1 MVEEILIEEKSLK
14 EMKHLQSPEQEG
26 RNKVLFYEHHDRQ
39 NLRELYIMREQITIG
54 ENMNDMEW
62 FKEHLPQ
69 LREKY
74 ESKPVA
80 VLDGEIIAV
89 GDDLEEVARI
99 IERKKR
105 DGEIKGIPYTGRV
118 GDDIAAVH
126 IPSVYV

>member
-1 MVEEILIEEKSLK
+1 
-14 EMKHLQSPEQEG
+14 
-26 RNKVLFYEHHDRQ
+26 
-39 NLRELYIMREQITIG
+39 
-54 ENMNDMEW
+54 MNDMEW
-62 FKEHLPQ
+62 FKEHLAQ

-74 ESKPVA
+74 KSKLVA

-89 GDDLEEVARI
+89 GEDLEEIARI

-105 DGEIKGIPYTGRV
+105 SGEVKGTPYTGRV

>member
-1 MVEEILIEEKSLK
+1 
-14 EMKHLQSPEQEG
+14 
-26 RNKVLFYEHHDRQ
+26 
-39 NLRELYIMREQITIG
+39 
-54 ENMNDMEW
+54 MNDKKW
-62 FKEHLPQ
+62 FREHLAQ

-74 ESKPVA
+74 ESKLVS
-80 VLDGEIIAV
+80 VLDGKIIAI

-105 DGEIKGIPYTGRV
+105 TGEIKGTPYTGRV

>member
-1 MVEEILIEEKSLK
+1 
-14 EMKHLQSPEQEG
+14 
-26 RNKVLFYEHHDRQ
+26 
-39 NLRELYIMREQITIG
+39 
-54 ENMNDMEW
+54 MNDLEW
-62 FKEHLPQ
+62 FKGHLAQ

-74 ESKPVA
+74 ESKLVA
-80 VLDGEIIAV
+80 VLDGAIIAI

-105 DGEIKGIPYTGRV
+105 TGEIKGTPYTGRV

>member
-1 MVEEILIEEKSLK
+1 
-14 EMKHLQSPEQEG
+14 
-26 RNKVLFYEHHDRQ
+26 
-39 NLRELYIMREQITIG
+39 
-54 ENMNDMEW
+54 MNDMEW

-69 LREKY
+69 LREKH
-74 ESKPVA
+74 ESKLVA

-126 IPSVYV
+126 IPSGYV

>member
-1 MVEEILIEEKSLK
+1 
-14 EMKHLQSPEQEG
+14 
-26 RNKVLFYEHHDRQ
+26 
-39 NLRELYIMREQITIG
+39 
-54 ENMNDMEW
+54 MNDMEW
-62 FKEHLPQ
+62 FKGHLAQ

-74 ESKPVA
+74 ESKRVA
-80 VLDGEIIAV
+80 VLDGAIIAI

-105 DGEIKGIPYTGRV
+105 TGEIKGTPYTGRV

>member
-1 MVEEILIEEKSLK
+1 
-14 EMKHLQSPEQEG
+14 
-26 RNKVLFYEHHDRQ
+26 
-39 NLRELYIMREQITIG
+39 
-54 ENMNDMEW
+54 MNDLEW
-62 FKEHLPQ
+62 FKEHLAQ

-74 ESKPVA
+74 ASKLVA
-80 VLDGEIIAV
+80 ILNGEIIAV

-105 DGEIKGIPYTGRV
+105 AGEIKGTPYTGRV